1 MSTTTHRFHRVPFR
15 IKTFEGQG
23 LGVAKIMP
31 TIQRFHRVPYSI
43 KTFEENEPIIR
54 RPGPAMQANAPPP
67 STARAPEEALSL
79 HPKAHFAHHLL
90 TISSGVFFLRLFVVD
105 SSCSLLSCRKDSS
118 PFFERRFKVESF
130 LCLYVEQI
138 PSRIPHCCSEEI
150 GYSWYCPSKL
160 RTVSDGW
167 RRLVISHQERG
178 SPWQVETHCC
188 VIQHLNPTESTSNY
202 I

>member
-23 LGVAKIMP
+23 QGVAKIIP

-67 STARAPEEALSL
+67 STARAPKRALSL

-105 SSCSLLSCRKDSS
+105 SSCSLLSCHKDFS
-118 PFFERRFKVESF
+118 PFLKEGKWNHFCVYMQDKYLLVF
-130 LCLYVEQI
+130 LIVAQK
-138 PSRIPHCCSEEI
+138 
-150 GYSWYCPSKL
+150 KL
-160 RTVSDGW
+160 DILGIVR
-167 RRLVISHQERG
+167 Q
-178 SPWQVETHCC
+178 
-188 VIQHLNPTESTSNY
+188 N
-202 I
+202 

>member
-1 MSTTTHRFHRVPFR
+1 MSTTTHRFHRVPYR

-23 LGVAKIMP
+23 QGVTKIMP

-43 KTFEENEPIIR
+43 KIFEENEPIIR

-67 STARAPEEALSL
+67 STARAPKRALSL

-118 PFFERRFKVESF
+118 PILKE
-130 LCLYVEQI
+130 
-138 PSRIPHCCSEEI
+138 
-150 GYSWYCPSKL
+150 GKL
-160 RTVSDGW
+160 RSQTKKRYYLGIPPP
-167 RRLVISHQERG
+167 LLGAPYPKKYEICNMKYE
-178 SPWQVETHCC
+178 
-188 VIQHLNPTESTSNY
+188 I
-202 I
+202 